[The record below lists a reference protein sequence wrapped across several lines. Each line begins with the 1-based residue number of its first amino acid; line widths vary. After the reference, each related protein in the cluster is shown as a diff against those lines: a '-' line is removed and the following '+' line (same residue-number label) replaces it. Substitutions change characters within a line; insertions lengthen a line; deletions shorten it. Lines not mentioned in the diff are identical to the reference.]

1 MADSSGERAMAKGKV
16 ADRLVDLTTRFD
28 GAIKNPDRFR
38 EDPNRAGHPDPS
50 FHAPHRP
57 IKDTGI
63 IADLIRRGNLNYAGF
78 IQGCRSAVGKKP
90 RRVKDVKS
98 FAAHYLFLNEEE
110 VALGDEGVKTQDPY
124 AAILSCIDSR
134 VPVEM
139 VTGQGSND
147 VFVVRSAG
155 NILTSLGEAT
165 GSMHYILDSY
175 AVGSPNP
182 QGHKTLSAILVL
194 GHTRCGAVA
203 AAYDAFRPGGSGT
216 VGMPPSLAAI
226 LYEIK
231 WSVDFVLANCKIAEE
246 EKIKDAIS
254 MVNAVHSHI
263 KVGQMAKETGTA
275 SGLEVFYGTYDV
287 TDFYLHRTNIP
298 GYPDQRFPQAMAA
311 RGADRF
317 DSWLKEGPE
326 IDAAARAALAEDAA
340 EFAERATRQTHGDR
354 R

>member
-1 MADSSGERAMAKGKV
+1 MAKGKGGNK
-16 ADRLVDLTTRFD
+16 LVDLTTRFD
-28 GAIKNPDRFR
+28 GACKNPDRFR
-38 EDPNRAGHPDPS
+38 EDPDHAGHPDPS
-50 FHAPHRP
+50 HHAPHRP

-78 IQGCRSAVGKKP
+78 IQGCRVAAGKKP
-90 RRVKDVKS
+90 RQIGDVKS
-98 FAAHYLFLNEEE
+98 FAAHYMFLNEEE
-110 VALGDEGVKTQDPY
+110 VALGEEGVTAQDPY

-139 VTGQGSND
+139 VTGQASND

-155 NILTSLGEAT
+155 NILTSLGEAS
-165 GSMHYILDSY
+165 GSMHYILDSF

-182 QGHKTLSAILVL
+182 QGHKTVSAILVL

-203 AAYDAFRPGGSGT
+203 AAYDAFKPGGSGT

-231 WSVDFVLANCKIAEE
+231 WSVDFVLANCKIAGD

-254 MVNAVHSHI
+254 LVNAVHSHI
-263 KVGQMAKETGTA
+263 KVKQMARETGTA

-287 TDFYLHRTNIP
+287 TDFYLHKTNIP
-298 GYPDQRFPQAMAA
+298 GYPEQKFPKAMAA
-311 RGADRF
+311 RGAERF

-326 IDAAARAALAEDAA
+326 VDATARAALAEDAA
-340 EFAERATRQTHGDR
+340 EFAERATRQTPGGR